1 MLLHEFMTAHRSE
14 ILEAC
19 HFELRAEP
27 DDRLAGY
34 VADFFDE
41 TLRAIRRDSGV
52 AESSSPL
59 PGSSATA
66 ARFGAARQRAGMP
79 ITQVPIIFSAISQ
92 ALGKTGERYELTI
105 SAEEYKLLNSC
116 LDAGVATSIEN
127 FWRRDRDRESQLITE
142 RFGFMAHELRNALG
156 NANMAFRLMRA
167 GRLDVDGRTA
177 DVLARNLVRMEALV
191 AQCLSSV
198 RLEVGVAPSLVAVQA
213 ASVLRNLDASAIP
226 DRGITIQLQLDEE
239 VFLTADEMLLTSAV
253 GNLLH
258 NALKFSPPRA
268 TVRLVARSSE
278 GSAIIEVE
286 DQCGGLTHKDPTK
299 LFEPY
304 AKRREGNGAG
314 TGLGLSI
321 AKRAVEAMHGELS
334 VTDKPGCGCVFAARF
349 KLLQHQANTNV
360 GSHLTSKE

>member
-1 MLLHEFMTAHRSE
+1 MHLHEFMTTHRSE

-34 VADFFDE
+34 VADFYDE
-41 TLRAIRRDSGV
+41 TLRAIRRDSGMR
-52 AESSSPL
+52 ESSSPL

-66 ARFGAARQRAGMP
+66 ARFGAARQSAGLP
-79 ITQVPIIFSAISQ
+79 ITQVPIIFAAISQ
-92 ALGKTGERYELTI
+92 SIGKTGERYDLTI

-127 FWRRDRDRESQLITE
+127 FWRRDKDRESQLITE

-156 NANMAFRLMRA
+156 NADMAFRLLRA
-167 GRLDVDGRTA
+167 GRLDIEGRTA

-198 RLEVGVAPSLVAVQA
+198 RLEVGVAPHLVAVHA
-213 ASVLRNLDASAIP
+213 ASVLRNLEASAIP
-226 DRGITIQLQLDEE
+226 ERGITIELHADED
-239 VFLTADEMLLTSAV
+239 VFVLADEMLLTSAV
-253 GNLLH
+253 GNLVH
-258 NALKFSPPRA
+258 NALKFSPPGA
-268 TVRLVARSSE
+268 VVRLVARSFE
-278 GSAIIEVE
+278 GSAFIEVE
-286 DQCGGLTHKDPTK
+286 DHCGGLSDQDPTK

-304 AKRREGNGAG
+304 AKRHEGNGNG

-321 AKRAVEAMHGELS
+321 AKRAVEAMDGDLS
-334 VTDKPGCGCVFAARF
+334 VINRPGDGCVFAAKF
-349 KLLQHQANTNV
+349 QLLH
-360 GSHLTSKE
+360 H